1 MIIPYKELL
10 STLSVQE
17 KHSRA
22 LVVQMHKIPSIKSLI
37 FMSLYTLKS
46 HLLKEFG
53 TLGNGIL
60 KPLKTVGSGTT

>member
-22 LVVQMHKIPSIKSLI
+22 LVVQMHKISLIKSLT

-53 TLGNGIL
+53 TLGNGIP